1 MGTSGDGL
9 VPNSSLNS
17 LWKMTELCVQV
28 KENGERGTEGNNLP
42 PVCFLCGI
50 CGKVQELQLGKG
62 NVIQRQIHCL
72 EEILTGELGNILRS
86 LTEMKTW
93 QIRLAYVS
101 HCTATLTN

>member
-1 MGTSGDGL
+1 
-9 VPNSSLNS
+9 
-17 LWKMTELCVQV
+17 
-28 KENGERGTEGNNLP
+28 
-42 PVCFLCGI
+42 
-50 CGKVQELQLGKG
+50 
-62 NVIQRQIHCL
+62 VIQRQIHCL